1 MIVIYSPLQIY
12 TIIDLS
18 NHYEVISYLRNLD
31 NRQIRYVGGA
41 LGLAYNTLDKMKD
54 VPSETA
60 AAWLRREDY
69 VMTASGEP
77 TWRSLVNA
85 LRKEGQEGT
94 ARDIEDK
101 ISVEQAIIS

>member
-1 MIVIYSPLQIY
+1 MSVCFPLN
-12 TIIDLS
+12 TTDLS
-18 NHYEVISYLRNLD
+18 AHYKVVSYLRELD
-31 NRQIRYVGGA
+31 ERQIRYVGGA

-54 VPSETA
+54 VPSEMA

-69 VMTASGEP
+69 VMAASGEP

-94 ARDIEDK
+94 ARDIEYR
-101 ISVEQAIIS
+101 EE

>member
-1 MIVIYSPLQIY
+1 MYGTCSY
-12 TIIDLS
+12 TTDL
-18 NHYEVISYLRNLD
+18 NTDHYKIASYLRRLD
-31 NRQIRYVGGA
+31 DHQIRCVGGA
-41 LGLAYNTLDKMKD
+41 LGLAFSTLDKIKD

-69 VMTASGEP
+69 VMAVSGEP

-101 ISVEQAIIS
+101 QK